1 MPNTSQV
8 LQHLLADGKTRH
20 VIEQLL
26 RLTATDRDQQNEVL
40 QLSAQFAELER
51 QSRLNVTDPK
61 LLGTERNRI
70 NAALLAV
77 IDRLPENL
85 SPLRRKWNVGK
96 IALWLGI
103 FAAVAGI
110 TGYTLRDFF
119 KKPEPT
125 PVQLPAG
132 PVEKLIAKPGE
143 NSTPA
148 KSGKNNPNITVKDK
162 AKVGII
168 STGDSVTIN
177 AKQDF

>member
-77 IDRLPENL
+77 IDRLPENFR
-85 SPLRRKWNVGK
+85 PLRRKWNVGK

-110 TGYTLRDFF
+110 QAIHCAIFSKNRSRR
-119 KKPEPT
+119 PCNC
-125 PVQLPAG
+125 QPAR
-132 PVEKLIAKPGE
+132 
-143 NSTPA
+143 
-148 KSGKNNPNITVKDK
+148 
-162 AKVGII
+162 
-168 STGDSVTIN
+168 
-177 AKQDF
+177 